1 VTGGTGYIGGHVI
14 SQLLQ
19 KGYTVKA
26 IIRPNRESAL
36 RTLFPEGFE
45 KKQIE
50 AIEIASLDSGDYTEA
65 LKGVD
70 AVIHVAVPNPAKGAH
85 LSCPSSVHQPTN
97 FRCFVSGW
105 SGQEVFDV
113 CQRKILDCHCLRY
126 CDRECTMAHCI
137 SSSLLSARES
147 RTSLSQDP

>member
-1 VTGGTGYIGGHVI
+1 MTGGTGYIGGHVI

-26 IIRPNRESAL
+26 IIRPNRENAL

-85 LSCPSSVHQPTN
+85 LSCPSSVHQ
-97 FRCFVSGW
+97 
-105 SGQEVFDV
+105 
-113 CQRKILDCHCLRY
+113 L
-126 CDRECTMAHCI
+126 
-137 SSSLLSARES
+137 SLLRIRVVRAGSFRRMSA
-147 RTSLSQDP
+147 QDPGLSLLTIL